1 MEFTISHAPATNRAT
16 IFAIIATALFM
27 SSLDVTIVATAIH
40 DLQVS
45 LGTSVVLAGWTIT
58 AYSLGL
64 IIMLPLSG
72 RLADRVGRKGVFL
85 GSILTFGIASLLC
98 GLAPNIYL
106 LIFFRVLQ
114 AAGGAGFTPTATGIV
129 VEHFGPSRDK
139 FVGLFGSI
147 FPIGSMA
154 GPVFGGVLVEFL
166 SWRDVFFVNVP
177 IIAVLIPLAIRFLP
191 ADNLPEPDTPAPGK
205 KPSWDVFGTLLLSG
219 ALTLTMFGLAVVD
232 ADSPTTFWVA
242 AVLVTLG
249 IAMGAW
255 FIRHISSRPDPL
267 IPPRL
272 IYGSGFGAVNIV
284 NMVYGGG
291 VAAMA
296 ALVPLYATTR
306 YGLGALQSGT
316 VLVAQSL
323 GAILMSLVGTALLRR
338 TGYRIPIYSGAA
350 AMAIGLTGLFVAPP
364 ISSPYVWLALCTGMI
379 GLGAGWSSPASRN
392 AGLQLSPKDA
402 GSLAALR
409 TTSRNIG
416 QIAFISIT
424 TIVISL
430 AASPTAAHAGAYLA
444 AAVLLI
450 LCAPIIHR
458 VPEQRGAW

>member
-1 MEFTISHAPATNRAT
+1 
-16 IFAIIATALFM
+16 M

-40 DLQVS
+40 DLQGS

-64 IIMLPLSG
+64 IITLPFSG
-72 RLADRVGRKGVFL
+72 RLADRVGHRKVFL
-85 GSILTFGIASLLC
+85 GSILVFGIASLLC
-98 GLAPNIYL
+98 GLAPNIHL
-106 LIFFRVLQ
+106 LILFRVLQ

-129 VEHFGPSRDK
+129 VDHFGSSRDR

-154 GPVFGGVLVEFL
+154 GPVLGGVIVEYL

-177 IIAVLIPLAIRFLP
+177 LIAVLLPLAIRFLP
-191 ADNLPEPDTPAPGK
+191 RDDIPEPGSAPTRRER
-205 KPSWDVFGTLLLSG
+205 WDIRGTVLLSTALLL
-219 ALTLTMFGLAVVD
+219 TMASLAVVD
-232 ADSPTTFWVA
+232 ADSPTSFWLASVLALIGITGGYLFVRHINSVA
-242 AVLVTLG
+242 A
-249 IAMGAW
+249 
-255 FIRHISSRPDPL
+255 PL
-267 IPPRL
+267 IAPRL
-272 IYGSGFGAVNIV
+272 IYGSGFGAVNLV
-284 NMVYGGG
+284 NMIYGGG

-306 YGLGALQSGT
+306 YGLGAFQSGT

-323 GAILMSLVGTALLRR
+323 GAIVMSLIGTALLRR
-338 TGYRIPIYSGAA
+338 TGYRFPIYTGAL
-350 AMAIGLTGLFVAPP
+350 AMALGLVGLSIPTP
-364 ISSPYVWLALCTGMI
+364 IDSAYVWLALCTAVI

-402 GSLAALR
+402 GALAALR
-409 TTSRNIG
+409 TTSRNVG

-430 AASPTAAHAGAYLA
+430 ADTTTSAHAAAYLA
-444 AAVLLI
+444 AAALLI
-450 LCAPIIHR
+450 LVSPIIRR